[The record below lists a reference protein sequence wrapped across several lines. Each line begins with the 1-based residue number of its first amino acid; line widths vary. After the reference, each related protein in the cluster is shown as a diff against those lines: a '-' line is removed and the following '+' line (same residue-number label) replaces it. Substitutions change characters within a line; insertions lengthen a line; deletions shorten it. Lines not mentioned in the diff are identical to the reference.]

1 MHTQL
6 LADAQ
11 FWAIVAA
18 RYDELVERYPLMPEA
33 QMTRQEVEA
42 EADRAQMALLLNS
55 LPAQRSQE
63 EPAFAGF

>member
-33 QMTRQEVEA
+33 RMTRQEVEA
-42 EADRAQMALLLNS
+42 EAHRAALALATGRLS
-55 LPAQRSQE
+55 PRHAQE
-63 EPAFAGF
+63 EPAFAGL

>member
-11 FWAIVAA
+11 FWAQMAA
-18 RYDELVERYPLMPEA
+18 RYDELVERYPLLPEA

-42 EADRAQMALLLNS
+42 EADRAALALSAGRLS
-55 LPAQRSQE
+55 VQRPQE
-63 EPAFAGF
+63 EPAFAGL